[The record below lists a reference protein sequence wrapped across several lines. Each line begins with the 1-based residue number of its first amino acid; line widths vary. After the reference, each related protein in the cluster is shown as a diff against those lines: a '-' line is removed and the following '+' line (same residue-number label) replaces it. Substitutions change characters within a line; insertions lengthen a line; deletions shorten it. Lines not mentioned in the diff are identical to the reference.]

1 MIKVFEQSTINFD
14 IISIFELDCGVYD
27 VYFNEQ
33 FISQNLSYI
42 QALHEVERQIS
53 L

>member
-1 MIKVFEQSTINFD
+1 MIKVFEQSTVNFD
-14 IISIFELDCGVYD
+14 MISIFESECGAYY
-27 VYFNEQ
+27 VYFNAQ
-33 FISQNLSYI
+33 FISQNLTYI